1 MNTIADAEGG
11 IDILEKTNFQDVF
24 KSFTDKIIQES
35 SNTWN
40 EILVI
45 DVQNIYELWEYL
57 NTYFPVSFEIYGIDN
72 LLFYGDRVIKLI
84 IFVDLNKHIVMVK
97 LWEKVKFDLESQV
110 NTFIETI
117 EDVNTEDNNILNLIY
132 KNRKEQYKKLSKK

>member
-1 MNTIADAEGG
+1 MNTIVDAEGG

-117 EDVNTEDNNILNLIY
+117 EDIDTEDNNILNLIY

>member
-1 MNTIADAEGG
+1 MNTIVDAEGG

-24 KSFTDKIIQES
+24 KSFTDKIIRES
-35 SNTWN
+35 NDNWN

-45 DVQNIYELWEYL
+45 GVQNIDELWEYL

-117 EDVNTEDNNILNLIY
+117 EDIDTEDNNILNLIY

>member
-24 KSFTDKIIQES
+24 KSFTDKIIRES
-35 SNTWN
+35 NDNWN

-45 DVQNIYELWEYL
+45 GVQNIDELWEYL
-57 NTYFPVSFEIYGIDN
+57 NIYFSANFEFYGIDN
-72 LLFYGDRVIKLI
+72 LLFYNDRLIKII
-84 IFVDLNKHIVMVK
+84 IFVDLNKHIVQVK
-97 LWEKVKFDLESQV
+97 LWEKVKLNLKSQL
-110 NTFIETI
+110 NTFIDTI

>member
-24 KSFTDKIIQES
+24 KSFTDKIIRES
-35 SNTWN
+35 NDNWN

-45 DVQNIYELWEYL
+45 DVQNIDELREYL
-57 NTYFPVSFEIYGIDN
+57 NTYFPATFEIYGIDK
-72 LLFYGDRVIKLI
+72 LLFYDDRLIKLI

-97 LWEKVKFDLESQV
+97 TWEKVKFDLRSQL
-110 NTFIETI
+110 NTFIDTI
-117 EDVNTEDNNILNLIY
+117 EDINTEDNNILNLIY

>member
-1 MNTIADAEGG
+1 MNTIVDAEGG
-11 IDILEKTNFQDVF
+11 IDSLEKTNFQDVF

-117 EDVNTEDNNILNLIY
+117 EDIDTEDNNILNLIY

>member
-1 MNTIADAEGG
+1 MNTIVDAEGG

-24 KSFTDKIIQES
+24 KSFTDKIIRES
-35 SNTWN
+35 NDNWN

-45 DVQNIYELWEYL
+45 GVQNIDELWEYL
-57 NTYFPVSFEIYGIDN
+57 NTYFPATFEIYGIDN
-72 LLFYGDRVIKLI
+72 LLFYGDRLIKLI

-117 EDVNTEDNNILNLIY
+117 EDIDTEDNNILNLIY